1 MAVAVSASGSVSN
14 SFGLVLN
21 ILKLFQLEVLLNT
34 KTTWPCLPQLFK
46 YSFLFYYSTLMHSV
60 IYYYKITQK
69 LSFLEFVLKDCVPL
83 QS

>member
-34 KTTWPCLPQLFK
+34 KTTWPCLGQVVFFFIL
-46 YSFLFYYSTLMHSV
+46 
-60 IYYYKITQK
+60 
-69 LSFLEFVLKDCVPL
+69 L
-83 QS
+83 QHTDAQCNILLQDHPEA